1 MTHLVHQLELR
12 AILAERERQA
22 KAALRVSEAK
32 DPGRLARRRKRG
44 KPETSHSEPSH
55 GLRESPA
62 NEPWPATRP
71 QSSAGP
77 ERAPRLAPS
86 ERAPPYFPTP

>member
-22 KAALRVSEAK
+22 KAALRVSEATGS
-32 DPGRLARRRKRG
+32 GRLARRRKRG
-44 KPETSHSEPSH
+44 KPETSHCEPSH
-55 GLRESPA
+55 GLRESPV

-71 QSSAGP
+71 QSSAGA
-77 ERAPRLAPS
+77 ERALRPNPS
-86 ERAPPYFPTP
+86 ERAPPHLPTP